1 MPGGAPAAEEGA
13 GSFAVGRG
21 GVPAVWGQ
29 RVSRHSPPPYG
40 PLRAAGGGR
49 YRVAGPR
56 GNPLCAPRSAACP
69 RAPPSRPDPLCAP
82 YPTRCVPLSPLAILP
97 PGPDPLCSPVY
108 HPPPPCFPV
117 PTLSVP
123 QCPGP
128 DPFSAAVPPAPGP
141 ERVPR
146 ALPGD
151 GGLCSGRGAAGWER
165 RWRPPE
171 SPWGQSGLSG
181 TRGEH
186 TPTHAAVGWAL
197 PAAPGQLSFSQRS
210 GRESLW
216 LKAGVS

>member
-1 MPGGAPAAEEGA
+1 MPGGAPAVEEGA

-40 PLRAAGGGR
+40 PLRAAGGAGTGWRGR
-49 YRVAGPR
+49 AATHCVLLD
-56 GNPLCAPRSAACP
+56 PL
-69 RAPPSRPDPLCAP
+69 RAPVLPLPA
-82 YPTRCVPLSPLAILP
+82 PTRCVPLSPLAILP

-128 DPFSAAVPPAPGP
+128 DPFSAAVPPAPEP